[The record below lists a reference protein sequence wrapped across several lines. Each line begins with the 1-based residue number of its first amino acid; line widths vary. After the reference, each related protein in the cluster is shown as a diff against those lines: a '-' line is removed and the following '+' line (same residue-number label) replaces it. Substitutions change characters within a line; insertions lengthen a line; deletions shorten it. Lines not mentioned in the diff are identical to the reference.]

1 MRSRGTVSTVGLS
14 VASVVLGA
22 FLLFMGGKVVS
33 SVDASEV
40 RLIVDSKISV
50 IQIQI
55 QSIEDRLDDISKQ
68 LREQNILL
76 IQLVEREKSNQ
87 PLPPTSP

>member
-1 MRSRGTVSTVGLS
+1 MITSRSMSSTVGIS

-22 FLLFMGGKVVS
+22 FLLFMGGKIIS

-40 RLIVDSKISV
+40 RMIVDSKINV

-68 LREQNILL
+68 LRDQNILL
-76 IQLVEREKSNQ
+76 IQLVEREKANN
-87 PLPPTSP
+87 PLSPT

>member
-1 MRSRGTVSTVGLS
+1 MITSKSVSSTVGIS

-22 FLLFMGGKVVS
+22 FLLFMGGKIIS

-40 RLIVDSKISV
+40 RMIVDSKINV

-68 LREQNILL
+68 LRDQNILL
-76 IQLVEREKSNQ
+76 IQLVEREKANN
-87 PLPPTSP
+87 PLSPT

>member
-1 MRSRGTVSTVGLS
+1 MITSRSMSSTVGIS

-22 FLLFMGGKVVS
+22 ILLFMGSKIVS

-40 RLIVDSKISV
+40 RMIVDSKINV

-55 QSIEDRLDDISKQ
+55 QSIEDRLDNISEQ
-68 LREQNILL
+68 LRDQNILL
-76 IQLVEREKSNQ
+76 IQLIEREKLNQ
-87 PLPPTSP
+87 PLPPNQ

>member
-1 MRSRGTVSTVGLS
+1 MITSKSVSSTVGIS

-22 FLLFMGGKVVS
+22 FLLFMGGKIIS

-40 RLIVDSKISV
+40 RMIVDSKINV

-68 LREQNILL
+68 LRDQNVLL
-76 IQLVEREKSNQ
+76 IQLVEREKANN
-87 PLPPTSP
+87 PLPPT

>member
-1 MRSRGTVSTVGLS
+1 MKHRSMVSTVSIS

-22 FLLFMGGKVVS
+22 FLLFMGGKIIS

-40 RLIVDSKISV
+40 RMIVDSKINV

-55 QSIEDRLDDISKQ
+55 QSIEDRLDDISEQ
-68 LREQNILL
+68 LRDQNILL
-76 IQLVEREKSNQ
+76 IQLIEREKSNQ
-87 PLPPTSP
+87 PLPPTP

>member
-1 MRSRGTVSTVGLS
+1 MITSRSMSSTVGIS

-22 FLLFMGGKVVS
+22 FLLFMGGKIIS

-40 RLIVDSKISV
+40 RMIVDSKINV

-55 QSIEDRLDDISKQ
+55 QSIEDRLDDISEQ
-68 LREQNILL
+68 LRDQNRLL

-87 PLPPTSP
+87 PLSPT

>member
-1 MRSRGTVSTVGLS
+1 MITSKSVSSTVGIS

-22 FLLFMGGKVVS
+22 FLLFMGGKIIS

-40 RLIVDSKISV
+40 RMIVDSKINV

-68 LREQNILL
+68 LRDQNILL
-76 IQLVEREKSNQ
+76 IQLIEREKANN
-87 PLPPTSP
+87 PLPPT

>member
-1 MRSRGTVSTVGLS
+1 MRSKGTVSTVGLS

>member
-1 MRSRGTVSTVGLS
+1 MITSKSVSSTVGIS

-22 FLLFMGGKVVS
+22 FLLFMGGKIIS

-40 RLIVDSKISV
+40 RMIVDSKINV

-68 LREQNILL
+68 LRDQNILL
-76 IQLVEREKSNQ
+76 IQLVEREKANK
-87 PLPPTSP
+87 PLPPTS

>member
-1 MRSRGTVSTVGLS
+1 MRSKSTVSTVGIS

-22 FLLFMGGKVVS
+22 ILLFMGSKIIS

-40 RLIVDSKISV
+40 RMIVDSKISV

-55 QSIEDRLDDISKQ
+55 KSIEDRLDSISEQ
-68 LREQNILL
+68 LRDQNVLL
-76 IQLVEREKSNQ
+76 IQLVEREKIN
-87 PLPPTSP
+87 